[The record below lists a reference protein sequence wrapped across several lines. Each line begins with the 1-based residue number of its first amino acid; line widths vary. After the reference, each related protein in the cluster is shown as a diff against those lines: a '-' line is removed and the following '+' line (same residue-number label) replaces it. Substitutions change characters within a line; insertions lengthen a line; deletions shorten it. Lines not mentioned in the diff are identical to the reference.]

1 MRCFFVDSGPWCGRW
16 GTLPSRAL
24 RRVAAASP
32 PSIMLTRSL
41 VSVCLGLLAANASAQ
56 SCAALPVLGT
66 GAPGTSLTFDLNATD
81 AGAFAVLA
89 VGQTQGTTTIPMGPL
104 GSLTLGLATPFIPIP
119 LGMTN
124 ASGDISR
131 TIAIPA
137 GVTWGIDLFGQ
148 G

>member
-1 MRCFFVDSGPWCGRW
+1 
-16 GTLPSRAL
+16 
-24 RRVAAASP
+24 
-32 PSIMLTRSL
+32 MLTRSL

-56 SCAALPVLGT
+56 SCATLTVTGT

-104 GSLTLGLATPFIPIP
+104 GSLTLGLASPFIPVP

-137 GVTWGIDLFGQ
+137 GVTWGVDLFGQ
-148 G
+148 GVTAKFTFTPPAPPTPPSISLTLCASNVAAFHVGV